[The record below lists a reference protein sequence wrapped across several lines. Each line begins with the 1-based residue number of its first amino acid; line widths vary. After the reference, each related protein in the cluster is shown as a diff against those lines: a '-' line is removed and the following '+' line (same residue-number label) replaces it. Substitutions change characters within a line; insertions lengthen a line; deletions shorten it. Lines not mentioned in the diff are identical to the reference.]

1 MYSCSVSEENKKGKE
16 LDGGAGRGVGV
27 GGVAPLDSQ
36 SIWQISVG
44 MSDWVCLSP
53 IQSFCLK
60 GGRLSLSVC
69 LSVCLCLYVSVCLS
83 LILSLSLS
91 LLCTNDACIL
101 YLLISSLARAS
112 C

>member
-27 GGVAPLDSQ
+27 GVGGVAPFDSQ

-44 MSDWVCLSP
+44 MSEWVCLSP

-69 LSVCLCLYVSVCLS
+69 PSACLSVCVSMCLSVCL
-83 LILSLSLS
+83 
-91 LLCTNDACIL
+91 
-101 YLLISSLARAS
+101 
-112 C
+112 